1 MDWSLP
7 QTLNDIKQVS
17 YLSIFLRSFLF
28 SCGHVVNLN
37 GWQTISSLLHHLQAG
52 VLGKK
57 TEISTQCPCYLANS
71 DARLHH
77 SQFTLPLLHTQA
89 IIIIPCYYLCK
100 MNFRDNCPEEFSHN
114 GNVFQFRYYDFTK
127 TGVLIQW
134 LVKRVQISRKW
145 IHEVTETGLEP
156 RTTSFL
162 NEHSTIWPNWPND
175 GAVFWV
181 LICTMHLTVCSCHVT
196 YAFQSES
203 VQISTQNTTA
213 PYR

>member
-89 IIIIPCYYLCK
+89 IIIVPCYYLCK
-100 MNFRDNCPEEFSHN
+100 MNFGDIALRSFHTMAMFFNFAIMTSPRQEFLLN
-114 GNVFQFRYYDFTK
+114 GWSKGYKFPGSEYIFKKILLYPWM
-127 TGVLIQW
+127 IEA
-134 LVKRVQISRKW
+134 I
-145 IHEVTETGLEP
+145 
-156 RTTSFL
+156 
-162 NEHSTIWPNWPND
+162 
-175 GAVFWV
+175 
-181 LICTMHLTVCSCHVT
+181 LTPSMVSPVIKLLLTLCLC
-196 YAFQSES
+196 
-203 VQISTQNTTA
+203 
-213 PYR
+213 R